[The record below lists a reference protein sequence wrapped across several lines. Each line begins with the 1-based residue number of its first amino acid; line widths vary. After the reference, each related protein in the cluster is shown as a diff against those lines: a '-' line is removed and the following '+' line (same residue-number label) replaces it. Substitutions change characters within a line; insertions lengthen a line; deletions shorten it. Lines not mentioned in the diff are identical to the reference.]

1 MLEEGKM
8 KKVLF
13 VVHTLQVGGAE
24 KVLVNLLKCI
34 DKKKF
39 DVTVLALVNDGVYV
53 NDIKN
58 IKGVKY
64 KYVFDSFFKKSRSDG
79 NHRHHKITVKVMSDI
94 WKIYLRLMKRYS
106 GLLYILSVR
115 EKYDVEIAFLEGKVS
130 KFVSSSKNKKSTK
143 VAWIH
148 TDINNLNNKKIFKNI
163 EDEKKC
169 YSKFDKII
177 CVSNEVKERFSQRT
191 GITNN
196 IFVQTNPI
204 DSQNI
209 EEKMNEPIEENL
221 NNKGLVLCSV
231 GRLVKEK
238 GYDRLLE
245 VHNKLIK
252 EGIIHTLWIV
262 GEGEKRKE
270 LEKYIEENNL
280 KETVN
285 LIGYSN
291 NPYKYV
297 KKADIFV
304 SSSRVEGLSSAI
316 LEAAIIGKPIVAT
329 DCPGTEEILG
339 NDGQAGL
346 IVENNTEALYEGI
359 KSLLDNISLMNKY
372 KENILKRRERFDIQ
386 NVVKQIESIID
397 N

>member
-1 MLEEGKM
+1 M

-24 KVLVNLLKCI
+24 KVLVNLLKYI

-64 KYVFDSFFKKSRSDG
+64 RYVFDSFFKKIRSDG
-79 NHRHHKITVKVMSDI
+79 NHRHHKITVKIMSDI
-94 WKIYLRLMKRYS
+94 WKIYLRLMKRYP
-106 GLLYILSVR
+106 GLLYRLSVR

-143 VAWIH
+143 IAWIH

-163 EDEKKC
+163 EDEKEC

-191 GITNN
+191 GLTEN

-346 IVENNTEALYEGI
+346 IVENDTEALYEGI

-372 KENILKRRERFDIQ
+372 KENILKRRGRFDIQ

-397 N
+397 S